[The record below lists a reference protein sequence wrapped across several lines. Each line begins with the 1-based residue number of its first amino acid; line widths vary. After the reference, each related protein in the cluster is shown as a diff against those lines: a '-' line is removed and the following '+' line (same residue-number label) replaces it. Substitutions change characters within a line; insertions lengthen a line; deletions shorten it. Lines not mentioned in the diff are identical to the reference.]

1 MSDDR
6 TVVDQALDYLV
17 YAPLGL
23 ALEAR
28 DLIPKLA
35 ERGRGQ
41 VAMARVAGRFA
52 AQRGQR
58 EARRIVDELVGDSS
72 GPDEGSRRAEAATP
86 ARPFDDYDELS
97 AREIIIRLPALDPEQ
112 RDQVVAYERHHRGRS
127 TIISR
132 VRQLQD

>member
-1 MSDDR
+1 VDGDR

-41 VAMARVAGRFA
+41 VAMARIAGRFA
-52 AQRGQR
+52 AQRGQK
-58 EARRIVDELVGDSS
+58 EARRIVDGLVGDSAEREA
-72 GPDEGSRRAEAATP
+72 GPRAPERGSP
-86 ARPFDDYDELS
+86 PQPFGDYDELT
-97 AREIIIRLPALDPEQ
+97 AQEIILRLSGLDEEQ
-112 RDQVVAYERHHRGRS
+112 LDRVVDYEEHHRGRS
-127 TIISR
+127 TIINR
-132 VRQLQD
+132 VRQLRY